1 MTNSITYDIIYIT
14 QKGSELTVKKSVYSL
29 VLMDDVIKAV
39 DEQAY
44 RLGTSRS
51 NLINQILAE
60 RLSCVTPE
68 MRMREIFDQVAEL
81 VSSSF
86 RIQEQRSP
94 ALMTVRTAL
103 EYKYRPTINYKVEL
117 ERSPKEYIGT
127 LRVNIRTQSAALI
140 DMFHSFFAYRA
151 KLESAYLSG
160 LGVDNY
166 RCEIGDGNFARK
178 LINTGA
184 LTGEQAGEAIGEYIK
199 DLDHAVKTYFA
210 APEVFGENAGIL
222 EKNYRA
228 LLGRYI
234 I

>member
-1 MTNSITYDIIYIT
+1 MTNSIIRANINIT
-14 QKGSELTVKKSVYSL
+14 EKGSDVPVKKSVYSL

-39 DEQAY
+39 DQQAY

-60 RLSCVTPE
+60 HLSCVTPE
-68 MRMREIFDQVAEL
+68 MRMREIFAQMTEL
-81 VSSSF
+81 MNSSF

-94 ALMTVRTAL
+94 SLMTVKTAL

-117 ERSPKEYIGT
+117 ERSPQQYLGT
-127 LRVNIRTQSAALI
+127 LRVSIRTQSAALI

-151 KLESAYLSG
+151 KLENSYLRH
-160 LGVDNY
+160 LGINSY
-166 RCEIGDGNFARK
+166 SCEIGDGSFSRR

-184 LTGEQAGEAIGEYIK
+184 LTGEQAGEALGEYIK
-199 DLDHAVKTYFA
+199 DLDRAVKTYFA
-210 APEVFGENAGIL
+210 APEAFGENAPVL
-222 EKNYRA
+222 ERDYRA
-228 LLGRYI
+228 LLERYI

>member
-1 MTNSITYDIIYIT
+1 M
-14 QKGSELTVKKSVYSL
+14 KKSVYSL

-60 RLSCVTPE
+60 HLSCVTPE
-68 MRMREIFDQVAEL
+68 MRMREIFAQMTEL
-81 VSSSF
+81 MNSSF

-94 ALMTVRTAL
+94 SLMTVKTAL

-117 ERSPKEYIGT
+117 ERSPQQYLGT
-127 LRVNIRTQSAALI
+127 LRVSIRTQSAALI

-151 KLESAYLSG
+151 KLENSYLSR
-160 LGVDNY
+160 LGINSY
-166 RCEIGDGNFARK
+166 SCEIGDGSFSRR

-210 APEVFGENAGIL
+210 APETFGESAPIL
-222 EKNYRA
+222 EKDYRA